1 MEQLLNN
8 YKVTT
13 FPVDHITSQTHQL
26 PYESLVKT
34 AQVVV
39 SCERAK
45 ELKVKADKIKVRGQL
60 MIKRVL
66 DLAAVKRV
74 ISVADSMSSVRNGLQ
89 PD

>member
-39 SCERAK
+39 SCKRAK
-45 ELKVKADKIKVRGQL
+45 ELKVKADKIKVRGQPK
-60 MIKRVL
+60 IKRVL
-66 DLAAVKRV
+66 DLAAVKG
-74 ISVADSMSSVRNGLQ
+74 SSVWLTVRLL
-89 PD
+89 

>member
-45 ELKVKADKIKVRGQL
+45 DIKVKADKIKVRGQP

-66 DLAAVKRV
+66 DLAAVKG
-74 ISVADSMSSVRNGLQ
+74 SSVWLTVCLL
-89 PD
+89 